1 MKLAIS
7 ALKRIF
13 KKLPS
18 VVLAVTA
25 LAATS
30 AEASRG
36 CVFTEPEFTS
46 LESKSV
52 CPVTTVSRSLE
63 LLGMGEETILFVEDP
78 KALGGVGKTSIVLSS
93 RLEEGVLAGEL
104 DEEDAAVI
112 GREIQGL
119 AGARYS
125 LPSTREEILKAVG
138 FPDSVEIADEDWGEM
153 LRVHAERVLSLS
165 AEASE
170 FLLEQ
175 LGVESRVVAQEE
187 MAPEAPAPLS
197 DPVVVEAHGNALTTN
212 AGL

>member
-1 MKLAIS
+1 
-7 ALKRIF
+7 
-13 KKLPS
+13 
-18 VVLAVTA
+18 
-25 LAATS
+25 
-30 AEASRG
+30 
-36 CVFTEPEFTS
+36 
-46 LESKSV
+46 
-52 CPVTTVSRSLE
+52 
-63 LLGMGEETILFVEDP
+63 MGEETILFVEDP

-187 MAPEAPAPLS
+187 TAPEKPVQEEMAPEAPAPLS